1 MMECHFES
9 LYYTVIVPSYHSR
22 VRFENYGS
30 MVRYTTDLSANRI
43 KYQLKIQYNEP
54 ERVYTDALGE
64 L

>member
-1 MMECHFES
+1 MGCHFEN
-9 LYYTVIVPSYHSR
+9 LYYTVVVPSYHSR
-22 VRFENYGS
+22 VRFENYSS
-30 MVRYTTDLSANRI
+30 MVRYTTDLSAKRI